1 MKNGT
6 DDGFF
11 DCVNDNPQSMLS
23 DYFSYVWP
31 TLKARYV
38 WFLTHHTFSRSAIQT
53 VTRYIYSPSPRFCC
67 KHFSLYFWPPTSSC
81 FHLSYHRCFS
91 PPLALPLSS
100 LNRGN
105 LQFFFFLHRA
115 AAAATLVETK
125 WEWTDS
131 QFGDTSAPFP
141 SRQFYCCEL
150 RDSHSSTF
158 SDGFLVRSDRF
169 RSFTRHCW

>member
-105 LQFFFFLHRA
+105 LQFYFFF
-115 AAAATLVETK
+115 
-125 WEWTDS
+125 
-131 QFGDTSAPFP
+131 APSSSSSSNISGNKVRMNWFTVWRHLCTVSFSSVLLLWA
-141 SRQFYCCEL
+141 SRLTFFHFL
-150 RDSHSSTF
+150 RWISGS
-158 SDGFLVRSDRF
+158 
-169 RSFTRHCW
+169 